1 MAMCKRGNDGN
12 ITERLER
19 KVEDAEP
26 DATIVNVSS
35 VEYHARQLLRII
47 GGARGKGLESAM
59 TVISS
64 IEQLEASYGFRA
76 HASTVKVA
84 ARVTLPYRVPNAK
97 SPFAALTTSG

>member
-1 MAMCKRGNDGN
+1 MCKRGNDGN

-47 GGARGKGLESAM
+47 GGARG
-59 TVISS
+59 
-64 IEQLEASYGFRA
+64 
-76 HASTVKVA
+76 
-84 ARVTLPYRVPNAK
+84 
-97 SPFAALTTSG
+97 